1 MELDYTNGALDYAEE
16 NALFSAD
23 LFLNGVQDWNQDA
36 QVANICHGLA
46 FDEDFIWLACRVL
59 FEDAVRWVA
68 RGGYNPTGE
77 FL

>member
-1 MELDYTNGALDYAEE
+1 MELDYTDGALDYAEE

-23 LFLNGVQDWNQDA
+23 LFLNGVQDWNQDKE
-36 QVANICHGLA
+36 VANICHVCD
-46 FDEDFIWLACRVL
+46 FDEDFIWLASRVL

-68 RGGYNPTGE
+68 MGMYNPTGE